1 MKALIIG
8 MLLMKKIRLKP
19 NLMANLNNI
28 PTRKVGPTV
37 ITATL
42 EHIEKMKNFRA
53 LLFKNIKL
61 KKF

>member
-1 MKALIIG
+1 
-8 MLLMKKIRLKP
+8 MKKIRLKP

-28 PTRKVGPTV
+28 PTRKAGPTV

-42 EHIEKMKNFRA
+42 AHIEKMKNFRA